1 MWFIYA
7 VSSAI
12 LFGLTGFFMK
22 ISQMRRGS
30 TPHLLLGLYAAGTLG
45 FAVNSALEGSLRPAL
60 GDWRLWVAGAVIGA
74 GSALGNIVF
83 MKALDYGPASL
94 SSPLM
99 NLNILLVIVMS
110 MVLYG
115 EGLNAPEL
123 AGALLLV
130 LSAALVAIRPKEPLS
145 IRERVW
151 FGLVAL
157 GSVLFFFRNGGL
169 KVTAELG
176 LSNTPILFYSYA
188 LSVVWFAAA
197 LLPRRRGAGQASA
210 TAERASAAIA
220 RVITPASSP
229 VTAAGRG
236 DAPATTTPPALTDG
250 QPAEAG
256 AGTDRAPAPPPAATF
271 AARPSAPASAATARA
286 GAQLS
291 AARTGLRWGLLSGAF
306 SYAGLQLYSVALQTG
321 PATLAAPI
329 FSTYGLVVVAG
340 SVLVFKERLT
350 RLQKLAI
357 LLLFTGLVLV
367 KL

>member
-1 MWFIYA
+1 MWFLYA

-30 TPHLLLGLYAAGTLG
+30 TPHLLLGLYAAGSLG
-45 FAVNSALEGSLRPAL
+45 FALNSALEGSLLAAL
-60 GDWRLWVAGAVIGA
+60 LDWRLWAAGAVIGA
-74 GSALGNIVF
+74 GSALGNVVF
-83 MKALDYGPASL
+83 IKALDYGPASL
-94 SSPLM
+94 TSPLM
-99 NLNILLVIVMS
+99 NLNILLIIVMS
-110 MVLYG
+110 MVVYG
-115 EGLNAPEL
+115 EGLSAPEL

-145 IRERVW
+145 IRERIW

-157 GSVLFFFRNGGL
+157 GGVLFFFRNGGL

-176 LSNTPILFYSYA
+176 LANTPILFYSYA

-197 LLPRRRGAGQASA
+197 LLPWRSGTRLTADSVNGQAAPAVLTPVAAAAPAALSP
-210 TAERASAAIA
+210 TTPAAI
-220 RVITPASSP
+220 PAPPRHAAAP
-229 VTAAGRG
+229 VTAE
-236 DAPATTTPPALTDG
+236 AT
-250 QPAEAG
+250 
-256 AGTDRAPAPPPAATF
+256 RF
-271 AARPSAPASAATARA
+271 N
-286 GAQLS
+286 

-321 PATLAAPI
+321 PATLVAPI

-340 SVLVFKERLT
+340 SVLVFKERLN
-350 RLQKLAI
+350 RLQILAL
-357 LLLFTGLVLV
+357 LLLFIGFILV